1 MEVIL
6 MVGIPGSG
14 KTTLARVAFP
24 SHVRISL
31 DDIRKLSGSE
41 KSRVLAQCH
50 RDTPRY
56 TNLGKDRRI
65 ECVQI
70 YDALQRGDNIVIDDT
85 NVTRRVRERH
95 VMLAKAH
102 GAVVNA
108 VYFSNTERAFRQNE
122 GRKARIDDGGLYA
135 SLARMEPPEYD
146 EGFTFIQIMS

>member
-1 MEVIL
+1 

-31 DDIRKLSGSE
+31 DDIRKLPKSE
-41 KSRVLAQCH
+41 KSRILAQCH
-50 RDTPRY
+50 KDAPSY
-56 TNLGKDRRI
+56 TNLDKDRRV
-65 ECVQI
+65 ECAQI
-70 YDALQRGDNIVIDDT
+70 CDALKRGNNIVIDDI
-85 NVTRRVRERH
+85 NVTRKVRKMH

-108 VYFSNTERAFRQNE
+108 VYFSNTERAFIQNE
-122 GRKARIDDGGLYA
+122 GRKARIDVGALHAYI
-135 SLARMEPPEYD
+135 ARLESPESD

>member
-31 DDIRKLSGSE
+31 DDIRKFPKSE
-41 KSRVLAQCH
+41 KSRILAQCH
-50 RDTPRY
+50 RNIPCY
-56 TNLGKDRRI
+56 TNLDKDRRI
-65 ECVQI
+65 ECVRI
-70 YDALQRGDNIVIDDT
+70 YDALKKGNNIVIDDT
-85 NVTRRVRERH
+85 NVTRKVRKIH
-95 VMLAKAH
+95 VMLAKAF

-122 GRKARIDDGGLYA
+122 GRKARIDVGALHA

-146 EGFTFIQIMS
+146 EGFAFIQIMS